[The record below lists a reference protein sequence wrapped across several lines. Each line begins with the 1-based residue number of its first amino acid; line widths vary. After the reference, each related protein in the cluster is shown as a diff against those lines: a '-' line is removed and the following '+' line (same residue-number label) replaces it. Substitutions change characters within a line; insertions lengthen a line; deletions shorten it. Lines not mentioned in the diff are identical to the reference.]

1 MHNNETEEDWSL
13 VIKPQSKLFN
23 LHFKDLWTYRDLVIM
38 FVRRDFFALYKQ
50 TILGPLWF
58 FVQPILTTVMFTV
71 VFGNIA
77 KIGTDGVPRVL
88 FYLAG
93 LTIWN
98 YFAECV
104 TATSETFIKNS
115 NIFGKV
121 YFPRLVMPV
130 SVVISNLMKFGVQ
143 FSLFLV
149 VYLYFLFTSDT
160 IQPNSAL
167 LLFPFLVIN
176 MGLLGLGTGMIISAL
191 TTKYRDLRFLV
202 AFGVQLLMY
211 ASAIIYPL
219 SEVPEQYRWIVEL
232 NPIVPIVE
240 TFKYGFLG
248 KGTMSLASVGQS
260 FGISIIIFL
269 LGVVIF
275 NRVEKTFMDTV

>member
-1 MHNNETEEDWSL
+1 MHNKENEENWSL

-23 LHFKDLWTYRDLVIM
+23 FHFKDLWTYRDLVIM

-58 FVQPILTTVMFTV
+58 FVQPILTTIMFTV

-77 KIGTDGVPRVL
+77 NIGTDGVPRIL

-104 TATSETFIKNS
+104 TATSETFVKNS

-143 FSLFLV
+143 LFLFLA
-149 VYLYFLFTSDT
+149 VYVYFLLTSDSVH
-160 IQPNSAL
+160 PNSAIF
-167 LLFPFLVIN
+167 LFPLLVVN
-176 MGLLGLGTGMIISAL
+176 MGMLGLGTGMTISAL

-202 AFGVQLLMY
+202 TFGVQLLMY
-211 ASAIIYPL
+211 GSAIIYPL

-240 TFKYGFLG
+240 AFKYGFLG
-248 KGTMSLASVGQS
+248 KGTISMVSLVQS
-260 FGISIIIFL
+260 FSISIIIFL
-269 LGVVIF
+269 LGVLIF
-275 NRVEKTFMDTV
+275 NKVEKTFMDTV

>member
-1 MHNNETEEDWSL
+1 MHDKENEENWSL
-13 VIKPQSKLFN
+13 VIKPQSKLLNF
-23 LHFKDLWTYRDLVIM
+23 HFKDLWTYRDLVIM

-58 FVQPILTTVMFTV
+58 FVQPILTTIMFTV

-104 TATSETFIKNS
+104 TATSETFVKNS

-143 FSLFLV
+143 LFLFLA
-149 VYLYFLFTSDT
+149 VYVYFLFTSDSVH
-160 IQPNSAL
+160 PNSAIF
-167 LLFPFLVIN
+167 LFPLLVIN
-176 MGLLGLGTGMIISAL
+176 MGMLGLGTGMIISAL

-202 AFGVQLLMY
+202 SFGVQLLMY
-211 ASAIIYPL
+211 GSAIIYPL

-240 TFKYGFLG
+240 AFKYGFLG
-248 KGTMSLASVGQS
+248 KGTISMVSVAQS
-260 FGISIIIFL
+260 FSISIIIFL
-269 LGVVIF
+269 LGVLIF